1 MVSESRGGAPSS
13 RQATSTSTTP
23 FVHAWRG
30 TSEGGGGSTGAMRK
44 AGCWHDGRTTGS
56 IGAVTSRDEFSYSG
70 HRSSY
75 RVRAGPAKKHVF
87 RFRTEFA
94 FMINF
99 LRFCVFTS
107 GRSIGPTRERV
118 RAPYGLW
125 VWRCRLP
132 IGCRC
137 AKRDG
142 LCRLPIVCVC
152 VLVSCPVVRGAQGA
166 LRSSQH
172 IACAPPRPQ
181 SQRTN
186 RASRHATHGGG
197 S

>member
-70 HRSSY
+70 HRSS
-75 RVRAGPAKKHVF
+75 
-87 RFRTEFA
+87 
-94 FMINF
+94 
-99 LRFCVFTS
+99 CV
-107 GRSIGPTRERV
+107 RV
-118 RAPYGLW
+118 RAPAKKTLRISISYGFRFLRFSHRGDRTPESECER
-125 VWRCRLP
+125 RCRLP
-132 IGCRC
+132 IRRC